1 MFLLLLIAIFWLAV
15 SSAHKNA
22 SIGQIILLM
31 IVIYLI
37 LLVLF

>member
-1 MFLLLLIAIFWLAV
+1 MFLLLLIVIFWLAV
-15 SSAHKNA
+15 AQSENGSL
-22 SIGQIILLM
+22 GQIIFWM